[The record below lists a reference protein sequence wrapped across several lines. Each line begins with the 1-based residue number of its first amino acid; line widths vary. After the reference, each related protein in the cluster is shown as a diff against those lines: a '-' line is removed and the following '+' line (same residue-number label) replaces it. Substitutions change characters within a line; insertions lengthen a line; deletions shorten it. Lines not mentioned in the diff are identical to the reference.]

1 MIDQIALVKEELKKK
16 INEELEKLRSTTEL
30 TDIIKEIN
38 EIRGVLDDFKLK
50 LLKLYAQQLEPEEI
64 DDELYEELDKI
75 SRDLF
80 ENPEKGL
87 SAEEAVKELLS
98 P

>member
-16 INEELEKLRSTTEL
+16 INEELEKLRFTTEL

-75 SRDLF
+75 SKDLF

>member
-64 DDELYEELDKI
+64 DDELYGELDKI
-75 SRDLF
+75 SKDLL

>member
-16 INEELEKLRSTTEL
+16 INEELEKLRFTTEL

-75 SRDLF
+75 SKDLL

>member
-1 MIDQIALVKEELKKK
+1 MSDQIAFVKEELKKK

-75 SRDLF
+75 SKDLF